1 VPYASRA
8 GFFIL
13 KTASHDPM
21 IREPDPRRP
30 AIRAALAISGQ
41 LTLDCLAPANIK
53 LPIPTW
59 QRLNQTFGL
68 LQLATSRQWSVASRN
83 LIEDLDS
90 LLNQIEIELRVV
102 RRELTSRLRPRH
114 LSTAGDIYAD
124 LSALATEFEVLTIDL
139 QQRTI
144 SVQSEPIEL
153 EGTDLGRFQI
163 VLKWS
168 DLGQHRAYRVRALD
182 PQSATGSEV
191 THPHVRND
199 ELCEGEGSLAIAAA
213 LAEGRLLEFF
223 LLVHQVLQTYNSDS
237 AFIPLDRWD
246 GVNCQDCGDR
256 MPADE
261 AGHCDRCE
269 DPLCS
274 DCSIGCDRCHAYVCN
289 SCSSLCQA
297 CESSHCTS
305 CLTNESGRLLCDT
318 CLEEARAE
326 ESDDDAE
333 DEDITIA
340 DALSLESTHHS
351 EDDDA
356 HEDNHDT
363 TDNSEEDSL
372 VPESGINGQK
382 VDAAPAPDGQV
393 AQAASLAP
401 IHSIFLVEAGVP
413 A

>member
-1 VPYASRA
+1 M
-8 GFFIL
+8 
-13 KTASHDPM
+13 TC
-21 IREPDPRRP
+21 EPDLQRP
-30 AIRAALAISGQ
+30 AIRAALAISSQ
-41 LTLDCLAPANIK
+41 LSLVRNLPADAN
-53 LPIPTW
+53 LPHATW
-59 QRLNQTFGL
+59 QRLSRTFGL
-68 LQLATSRQWSVASRN
+68 LQLATSRQWSIASRD

-90 LLNQIEIELRVV
+90 VLNQLEIELRGV

-114 LSTAGDIYAD
+114 RSTPGDVYAD
-124 LSALATEFEVLTIDL
+124 LSALATEFEELTIDL
-139 QQRTI
+139 QQRTVA
-144 SVQSEPIEL
+144 VQTEPIEL

-163 VLKWS
+163 VLKWP
-168 DLGQHRAYRVRALD
+168 DLGGHRAYRVRALD
-182 PQSATGSEV
+182 PQSATGSREV

-199 ELCEGEGSLAIAAA
+199 ELCEGDGSVAIAAA

-223 LLVHQVLQTYNSDS
+223 LLVRQVLETYNPDS

-289 SCSSLCQA
+289 GCSSLCEA

-326 ESDDDAE
+326 EE
-333 DEDITIA
+333 DEAGEEDALDLA
-340 DALSLESTHHS
+340 DATTPEPPDLP
-351 EDDDA
+351 EDDHA
-356 HEDNHDT
+356 REDDHQT
-363 TDNSEEDSL
+363 FDNSEEDSL
-372 VPESGINGQK
+372 DLGPGTPGRK
-382 VDAAPAPDGQV
+382 VDASPTSHSQV
-393 AQAASLAP
+393 EEAEYPNALAP
-401 IHSIFLVEAGVP
+401 VHALCLVEAAVP